1 MGELKCWG
9 RGTSGQLGIGN
20 SINIDTPAKVDLG
33 AGRTATYVSA
43 KGMVSCAIL
52 DNGSL
57 KCWGYN
63 YYGQLGIGTSGNG
76 PDSTKDTPQYVDLG
90 TNRTAKSVSNGWSH
104 TCAILDNG
112 SLKCWGHNSYGQLG
126 IGSTTD
132 QNTPQ
137 YVDLGTGRTAVSV
150 SMGTHHTCA
159 ILDDSSLKCW
169 GLGGSGQ
176 LGLEHLTNHNT
187 PQSVDLG
194 SGRSAVAVSAGSSY
208 TCAILDNGSL
218 NCWGYN
224 YRGQLG
230 IGSTTDQ
237 NTPQYVDLGTG
248 RSGIKISASG
258 DHSCAILDDGSVKC
272 WGYNNKGQLGIGN
285 TATLTSPQSVI
296 LGYGITV
303 ESIALGGQHTCVNFN
318 DKMKCWGTNEFGV
331 LGIDTYS
338 SDILAPPQNL

>member
-1 MGELKCWG
+1 MLGK
-9 RGTSGQLGIGN
+9 GTSGQLGIGN

-176 LGLEHLTNHNT
+176 LGL
-187 PQSVDLG
+187 G
-194 SGRSAVAVSAGSSY
+194 
-208 TCAILDNGSL
+208 
-218 NCWGYN
+218 
-224 YRGQLG
+224 
-230 IGSTTDQ
+230 
-237 NTPQYVDLGTG
+237 
-248 RSGIKISASG
+248 
-258 DHSCAILDDGSVKC
+258 
-272 WGYNNKGQLGIGN
+272 
-285 TATLTSPQSVI
+285 
-296 LGYGITV
+296 
-303 ESIALGGQHTCVNFN
+303 
-318 DKMKCWGTNEFGV
+318 
-331 LGIDTYS
+331 
-338 SDILAPPQNL
+338 

>member
-1 MGELKCWG
+1 MALA
-9 RGTSGQLGIGN
+9 N
-20 SINIDTPAKVDLG
+20 
-33 AGRTATYVSA
+33 
-43 KGMVSCAIL
+43 
-52 DNGSL
+52 
-57 KCWGYN
+57 
-63 YYGQLGIGTSGNG
+63 
-76 PDSTKDTPQYVDLG
+76 
-90 TNRTAKSVSNGWSH
+90 
-104 TCAILDNG
+104 
-112 SLKCWGHNSYGQLG
+112 
-126 IGSTTD
+126 
-132 QNTPQ
+132 
-137 YVDLGTGRTAVSV
+137 
-150 SMGTHHTCA
+150 
-159 ILDDSSLKCW
+159 W
-169 GLGGSGQ
+169 GLGIN
-176 LGLEHLTNHNT
+176 TNHNT

-338 SDILAPPQNL
+338 GYLSAPTESVNVFETYPHSVLRVDESNSWFGSIDNIGVYNLDVWYNTSTTNTLHRTIVNASPTISYSSYNHALEVNKSAVISPISFNCNSRDFEISPQLPTGMKFNITSGVINGTPTSVVANRSYSIKTTNISGVSTLDLWIEITDKIPEITSTTTSLSFIRGFKNQTNDLTNLGEP

>member
-1 MGELKCWG
+1 M
-9 RGTSGQLGIGN
+9 
-20 SINIDTPAKVDLG
+20 
-33 AGRTATYVSA
+33 
-43 KGMVSCAIL
+43 
-52 DNGSL
+52 
-57 KCWGYN
+57 
-63 YYGQLGIGTSGNG
+63 
-76 PDSTKDTPQYVDLG
+76 
-90 TNRTAKSVSNGWSH
+90 
-104 TCAILDNG
+104 
-112 SLKCWGHNSYGQLG
+112 
-126 IGSTTD
+126 
-132 QNTPQ
+132 
-137 YVDLGTGRTAVSV
+137 
-150 SMGTHHTCA
+150 
-159 ILDDSSLKCW
+159 
-169 GLGGSGQ
+169 
-176 LGLEHLTNHNT
+176 LGLRWLWPTGAWLNTNHNT

-331 LGIDTYS
+331 LGIDTS
-338 SDILAPPQNL
+338 ADILAPPQNL